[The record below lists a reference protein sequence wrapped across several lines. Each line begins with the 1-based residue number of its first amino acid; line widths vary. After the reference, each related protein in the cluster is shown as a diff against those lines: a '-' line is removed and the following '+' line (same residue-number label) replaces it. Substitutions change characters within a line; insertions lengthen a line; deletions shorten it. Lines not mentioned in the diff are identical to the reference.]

1 MRVRQGVRWR
11 DGGGIAWDRAL
22 RGEDWLRQ
30 AASALAQRR
39 CATFD
44 RVDVVLQGWIA
55 EKVAS
60 SIPLGRGRLQA
71 VPCRLRNGHGNQRGG
86 CMSEIG
92 RAVLVKLTFV
102 LICLGGVAVVWNLP
116 PPLSDV
122 SILIA
127 MAWVVL
133 TSKILKWFVVRIGWS
148 TKDREGGAV

>member
-1 MRVRQGVRWR
+1 
-11 DGGGIAWDRAL
+11 
-22 RGEDWLRQ
+22 
-30 AASALAQRR
+30 
-39 CATFD
+39 
-44 RVDVVLQGWIA
+44 
-55 EKVAS
+55 
-60 SIPLGRGRLQA
+60 
-71 VPCRLRNGHGNQRGG
+71 
-86 CMSEIG
+86 MSEIG